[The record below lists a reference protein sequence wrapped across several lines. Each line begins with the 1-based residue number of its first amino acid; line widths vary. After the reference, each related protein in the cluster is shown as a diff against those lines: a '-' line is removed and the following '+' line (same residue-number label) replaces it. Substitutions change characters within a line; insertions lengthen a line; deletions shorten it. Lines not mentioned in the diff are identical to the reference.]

1 MLLAALLAAL
11 LGLWGAA
18 TTCGEGCQQPGFG
31 WIDEPDAWQW
41 RVQAVVACLGVLP
54 AGALVV
60 AALSGD
66 RARARASFAL
76 TAIVYGV
83 WTIGFFPGLL
93 ILLLAAVVGAGALMS
108 PLLAA
113 PRAPATRVR
122 SRMRRARVVL
132 GVVLVLLAALFT
144 ALFSLVVASLA
155 CGEDCAGARYGWQEN
170 PDAWQWRAQAV
181 LACLGVVPA
190 GALLIAGMTSH
201 RALARESFALIA
213 IVYGIWSGI
222 GSFWAGILFFL
233 VAIMVAGTLISP
245 LLVEPLGDPARPRG
259 GFMNE

>member
-1 MLLAALLAAL
+1 MLSTCKRCADLRCEPMSPGDALSDDRATGVSPRSPHVRVVLGAVVMLLAALLAAL

-83 WTIGFFPGLL
+83 WTIGFFP
-93 ILLLAAVVGAGALMS
+93 
-108 PLLAA
+108 
-113 PRAPATRVR
+113 
-122 SRMRRARVVL
+122 
-132 GVVLVLLAALFT
+132 
-144 ALFSLVVASLA
+144 
-155 CGEDCAGARYGWQEN
+155 
-170 PDAWQWRAQAV
+170 
-181 LACLGVVPA
+181 
-190 GALLIAGMTSH
+190 
-201 RALARESFALIA
+201 
-213 IVYGIWSGI
+213 
-222 GSFWAGILFFL
+222 
-233 VAIMVAGTLISP
+233 
-245 LLVEPLGDPARPRG
+245 
-259 GFMNE
+259 